1 MRRAAS
7 SLSRSSAAVGRLGRA
22 AVVAVAVA
30 ALGGLGVA
38 VSESTRTARA
48 APYRVLLAS
57 NRDGLFRGYSV
68 RSDGSGLAPLLPR
81 SRALAPVTVSGDG
94 RTVAY
99 VDPRKGHASGI
110 YASRADGTDLRRVV
124 APRAG
129 APALSHDGRFLAFSK
144 PGSPGIW
151 IVGTD
156 GRGAR
161 RLTRRADEGAQW
173 SPDGKA
179 LVFLRSV
186 GDYTQAIVVQPLRGT
201 RRVIGYGDVYG
212 LAWSPDGRWIAYSRE
227 EGDNL
232 ETPLW
237 LVRPDGT
244 GRRRVARD
252 AGAVAWSPDGRT
264 LALVS
269 GRRLVVV
276 GGAGR
281 RRRTPRAG
289 PSPGPVAIGGKL
301 VAWLWTSLTGNHMET
316 NEITSAGEFFDTA
329 AISRGDSVG
338 TVDLPPVGN
347 GGVVAFAMQETC
359 DSNAS
364 PGDRFA
370 CPPDFETG
378 DVVA

>member
-129 APALSHDGRFLAFSK
+129 APALSHDGRYLAFSK

-244 GRRRVARD
+244 GPRRVARA
-252 AGAVAWSPDGRT
+252 AGAFAWSPDGRP
-264 LALVS
+264 LALGS
-269 GRRLVVV
+269 GRCLVVV
-276 GGAGR
+276 GVDGRGQRIALHGLSPEGVIWLPGSRWLALAAGFPQQIWIVRSDGNGLRRVTAAGANQLVGWTR
-281 RRRTPRAG
+281 MTPALPPAQPLPATERIVRSNVLALRAR
-289 PSPGPVAIGGKL
+289 V
-301 VAWLWTSLTGNHMET
+301 
-316 NEITSAGEFFDTA
+316 TSAA
-329 AISRGDSVG
+329 
-338 TVDLPPVGN
+338 
-347 GGVVAFAMQETC
+347 
-359 DSNAS
+359 
-364 PGDRFA
+364 
-370 CPPDFETG
+370 
-378 DVVA
+378 